1 MEVLVK
7 YLTNSQ
13 HRAQACGSQLEES
26 YRNAIDRKPF
36 AFSTTWSVQ
45 YHFLSSLR

>member
-26 YRNAIDRKPF
+26 YRNAIDRKP
-36 AFSTTWSVQ
+36 SP
-45 YHFLSSLR
+45 FLLLGACNIIFYQV